1 MNNSKNLSASFV
13 FGFIFLSLAAC
24 QSPANKKGEAP
35 AASTNTVIALTGIQL
50 QEASLLST
58 IRIPGELAAYQQ
70 VDLYAKV
77 NSFVKK
83 LHVDAGSQVQAGQ
96 LLATL
101 EAPEINS
108 QLSAAASRLK
118 MQEAVYAASKATYNR
133 LLETSKTPGTI
144 SPNDLEQAF
153 ARQQSDEASLQALK
167 AQYNEVVNNSN
178 YLQVR
183 APFSGVIATRN
194 VSAGAY
200 VGPSG
205 RGSELPMFTLVEQ
218 KKLRL
223 VVSVPEA
230 YTGYLN
236 NTEAVKF
243 VLKSQPRDTF
253 SAHIARQSGA
263 LDNRLRSERI
273 EMDVDNSGK
282 KLLPGMVAEVLL
294 PLKGKDKA
302 FVVPSSAV
310 LNSTEG
316 VYVIRVKDKKTTWV
330 PVTVSRTF
338 DGKSEIYGDL
348 AEKDILIKNAS
359 EEVRNGGAA
368 DSVTIEEIDKK

>member
-1 MNNSKNLSASFV
+1 MNNSQILASLFLFV
-13 FGFIFLSLAAC
+13 LGAC
-24 QSPANKKGEAP
+24 QSTEKKNEEVVP
-35 AASTNTVIALTGIQL
+35 TTAAAVAIPGFQL
-50 QEASLLST
+50 EEASLVST
-58 IRIPGELAAYQQ
+58 IRIPGELAAFQQ

-83 LHVDAGSQVQAGQ
+83 IHVDAGSQVQAGQ

-101 EAPEINS
+101 EAPEISS

-118 MQEAVYAASKATYNR
+118 MQEAVYAASRATYNR

-153 ARQQSDEASLQALK
+153 AKQQSDEASLQALK

-178 YLQVR
+178 YLQVK
-183 APFSGVIATRN
+183 APFAGVITARN

-205 RGSELPMFTLVEQ
+205 RGSEQPLFTLVEQ

-223 VVSVPEA
+223 VVSVPES

-236 NTEAVKF
+236 GKGTVRF

-253 SAHIARQSGA
+253 SAQIARQAGA
-263 LDNRLRSERI
+263 LDNRLRAERI
-273 EMDVDNSGK
+273 EMDVDNSSR
-282 KLLPGMVAEVLL
+282 KLLPGMIVEVLL
-294 PLKGKDKA
+294 PLTGKDKA

-316 VYVIRVKDKKTTWV
+316 VYVIRIKDKKTIWI

-338 DGKSEIYGDL
+338 DGKAEIYGDL
-348 AEKDILIKNAS
+348 ADHDILVKNAS
-359 EEVRNGGAA
+359 EEVRNGGSA
-368 DSVTIEEIDKK
+368 DSVSLQDKP